1 MKQITKL
8 IEPNSLTQHRAKAHS
23 SYDNLPAD
31 TKNNL
36 RNNLLAEQGHI
47 CCYCM
52 KRIPEK
58 INSDE
63 NITYEMKIE
72 HYQCQ
77 DNFRHLQLAY
87 YNLLGACMGNEGKPK
102 KMQTCDTK
110 KGNLL
115 LTINPTSNNP
125 NCETLFKYNSDGEI
139 CSIVNDAEINRQI
152 NDVLNLNMQTL
163 KDNRK
168 KIYLEVQKRTEA
180 ESKQHTTKQLKIR
193 YFEQERNKWLNKVDG
208 KYKEFCM
215 VAVYYLTK
223 KIKQNQRSNK

>member
-1 MKQITKL
+1 MKQITKVS
-8 IEPNSLTQHRAKAHS
+8 EPNSLTQHRAKTHS

-31 TKNNL
+31 AKNDL
-36 RNNLLAEQGHI
+36 RNSLLSEQGHI

-58 INSDE
+58 VNSDGI
-63 NITYEMKIE
+63 ITYEMKIE
-72 HYQCQ
+72 HHQCQ
-77 DNFRHLQLAY
+77 DNFQYLQLAY

-102 KMQTCDTK
+102 KLQTCDTK
-110 KGNLL
+110 KGNLS
-115 LTINPTSNNP
+115 LTINPTLNNP
-125 NCETLFKYNSDGEI
+125 TCETLFKYNSDGEI

-152 NDVLNLNMQTL
+152 NEILNLNMQTL

-168 KIYLEVQKRTEA
+168 KIYLEVQKRIEA
-180 ESKQHTTKQLKIR
+180 GSKQHATKQLKIR
-193 YFEQERNKWLNKVDG
+193 HFEQERNKWLNKVDG

-223 KIKQNQRSNK
+223 KIKQNQRL

>member
-8 IEPNSLTQHRAKAHS
+8 TEPNSLTQHRAKAHS

-31 TKNNL
+31 TKSNL

-63 NITYEMKIE
+63 KITYEMKIE

-168 KIYLEVQKRTEA
+168 KIYLEVQKRTES
-180 ESKQHTTKQLKIR
+180 ESKQHTTKQLKISGPTG
-193 YFEQERNKWLNKVDG
+193 G
-208 KYKEFCM
+208 K
-215 VAVYYLTK
+215 
-223 KIKQNQRSNK
+223 SGG

>member
-8 IEPNSLTQHRAKAHS
+8 TEPNSLTQHRAKAHS

-31 TKNNL
+31 TKSNL
-36 RNNLLAEQGHI
+36 RNNLLAGQGHI

-63 NITYEMKIE
+63 KITYEMKIE

-168 KIYLEVQKRTEA
+168 KIYLEVQKRTES

-208 KYKEFCM
+208 KYKEFSM

-223 KIKQNQRSNK
+223 KIKQNQKSNK

>member
-1 MKQITKL
+1 MKQITKVS
-8 IEPNSLTQHRAKAHS
+8 EPNSLIQHRAKAHS

-31 TKNNL
+31 VKNDL
-36 RNNLLAEQGHI
+36 RTNLLAEQGHI

-58 INSDE
+58 VNLDGKV
-63 NITYEMKIE
+63 TYEMKIE
-72 HYQCQ
+72 HHQCQ
-77 DNFRHLQLAY
+77 DNFQHLQLAY
-87 YNLLGACMGNEGKPK
+87 HNLLGACMGNEGKPK
-102 KMQTCDTK
+102 KLQTCDTK
-110 KGNLL
+110 KGNLS
-115 LTINPTSNNP
+115 LTINPASNNP

-152 NDVLNLNMQTL
+152 NDILNLNMQTL
-163 KDNRK
+163 KDNRR
-168 KIYLEVQKRTEA
+168 KIYLEVQKRIEA

-223 KIKQNQRSNK
+223 KIKQNQRP